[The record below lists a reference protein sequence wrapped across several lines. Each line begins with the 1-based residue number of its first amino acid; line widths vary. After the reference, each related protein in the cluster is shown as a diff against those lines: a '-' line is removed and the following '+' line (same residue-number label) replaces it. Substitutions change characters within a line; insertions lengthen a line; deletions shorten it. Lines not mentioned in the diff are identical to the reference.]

1 MDRAE
6 VVLATAAAAVET
18 ANDGTAPRKAAEVAR
33 VTMEVAELV
42 PAMKSADHGAEARAA
57 EVNAQVAAPAR
68 ESTAEQM
75 AADPQA
81 PQVKTDQ
88 VATILNREQIREA
101 AALRLHTTRPNRPK
115 SCEIFPRAMKS
126 LEAGIQF
133 SWAAR
138 QARPRVQALRKAVE
152 TPLLTERVRTR
163 GILSAAAEAGHRY
176 RPTRRVSGSTKA
188 AVANP
193 LRARARHPT
202 VR

>member
-1 MDRAE
+1 M
-6 VVLATAAAAVET
+6 VPATAAAVET
-18 ANDGTAPRKAAEVAR
+18 ANDGAMAPTKAAEMAR
-33 VTMEVAELV
+33 VTTEAAGLV
-42 PAMKSADHGAEARAA
+42 PAMKSVGHGAEARAV
-57 EVNAQVAAPAR
+57 EVNARVAAPAR

-75 AADPQA
+75 PADPQT

-101 AALRLHTTRPNRPK
+101 ALKLHTTRPNRPK

-126 LEAGIQF
+126 LEAEIQF

-138 QARPRVQALRKAVE
+138 QARPRVQAMRKVVA
-152 TPLLTERVRTR
+152 TPLEMELARTP

-176 RPTRRVSGSTKA
+176 RPTRRVSGSTRA

-193 LRARARHPT
+193 LRARHPR